1 MQLINQFFLIKITQL
16 PLIISMPPLK
26 KVIAFPKMKNYVSFY
41 NLIVTIFPRN
51 GVSITV
57 LNFNLT
63 IIE

>member
-1 MQLINQFFLIKITQL
+1 M
-16 PLIISMPPLK
+16 K
-26 KVIAFPKMKNYVSFY
+26 KTIAFSKVKNYGSFY

-51 GVSITV
+51 VVSITV

>member
-1 MQLINQFFLIKITQL
+1 
-16 PLIISMPPLK
+16 MPPLK
-26 KVIAFPKMKNYVSFY
+26 KVIAFPKMKNYGSFY

-51 GVSITV
+51 GFSITV

>member
-1 MQLINQFFLIKITQL
+1 MQLINQNFLIYKKI
-16 PLIISMPPLK
+16 PHIISLLQLK
-26 KVIAFPKMKNYVSFY
+26 RTIAFSKIKNYGSFY